1 MMYQFNDLKNNL
13 SKVKEWFTGELAGIR
28 TGRATVALLD
38 SVRVDSYGA
47 QSPLNQVAGVAVEDA
62 RTIRINPY
70 DASQVKAVEKS
81 ISDADLGVSIS
92 TDERG
97 LRVIFPELTSER
109 RELLVKQVG
118 KKLEEARISVRKD
131 REEVWNDIQEKEKTG
146 EMTED
151 EKFKSKEEM
160 EKIISDFQK
169 ELEELADNK
178 ENEIKS

>member
-1 MMYQFNDLKNNL
+1 MYQFNDLKNNL

>member
-1 MMYQFNDLKNNL
+1 MYQFNEFKQNL
-13 SKVKEWFTGELAGIR
+13 EKVKEWFTGELAGIR

-38 SVRVDSYGA
+38 SIRVESYGA

-70 DASQVKAVEKS
+70 DASQVKAIEKA
-81 ISDADLGVSIS
+81 ITEAELGVSIS
-92 TDERG
+92 TDDKG

-118 KKLEEARISVRKD
+118 KKLEEARISVRKE
-131 REEVWNDIQEKEKTG
+131 RETIWDEIQKQEKSG
-146 EMTED
+146 DMTED
-151 EKFKSKEEM
+151 EKFKSKEDM
-160 EKIISDFQK
+160 EKIVSDFQK
-169 ELEELADNK
+169 ELETLADTK